1 MRQTLRLLWQMG
13 LLAVFAW
20 AADWLARALGLP
32 IPGNVL
38 GIVVLFLLLST
49 GLVKESWINEAA
61 SFLLRHLIFF
71 FVPIAVGLMNWGGV
85 FYDYGWVLLAA
96 IVVSTALPLF
106 VVGWLAMALRR
117 PEKEKESCGP

>member
-20 AADWLARALGLP
+20 AADWLARALDLP

-49 GLVKESWINEAA
+49 GLVRESCISDAA
-61 SFLLRHLIFF
+61 SLLLRHLVFF

-96 IVVSTALPLF
+96 IVVSTALPLL
-106 VVGWLAMALRR
+106 VVGWLAGALRR
-117 PEKEKESCGP
+117 PEKEKEPCGP